1 MKLWTIVGAAL
12 ALCGQP
18 RAQERESGAGLVG
31 LHQALLDAGTTGV
44 VLNIAA
50 HPDDESSR
58 TNAILRRKFGWRV
71 VTVYSTYGDGGQNA
85 IGREIGPELAAL
97 RVRETLRAAAL
108 SDVEVRWLG
117 MPDFGFS
124 KTLDETLRVWDRE
137 LLLQKLRAEL
147 ERFEPDL
154 VLTNHSLDQ
163 GHGHHR
169 ASFWAIAELLRER
182 AAQGR
187 RVPPLFSRCA
197 PDRAEWTLDP
207 AELEPA
213 RGETYAALAHRAWT
227 QHVSQGPWSPHDP
240 LQVGKDHWRLA
251 NRDQATMTDPAAGA
265 EPWRWLWARE
275 LPAAT
280 RGPAATDA
288 RTTLVTPLRAA
299 LAAARTTMDAWFDQP
314 VGVAAPAPHRV
325 RALRWRLDALQRAWL
340 AWHGV
345 RCELRLE
352 REEVP
357 FGGEGKVF
365 VVVHGQERIT
375 DLVVRCDGND
385 AVPAQVVIRTS
396 FADGPPATGDAA
408 APATTTVPG
417 RLEVAFTAQGAPAD
431 EPGPEPAFAAV
442 SIRGV
447 VDGEPIDLLVDLPYT
462 AVPPIELAWDRE
474 VVMVPAGAKVERL
487 LSCAV
492 TSHRGR
498 DTVGPVRL
506 SMGAGLSAVAIPGRL
521 ALSQEHHQ
529 ARLLVR
535 ATIDANELG
544 PDPGFTVGFRD
555 QTARLR
561 VQPVAIAVP
570 PGLRVGLVRGPDDT
584 TERALLDLGVQV
596 VTLDRDGLALA
607 RLEDFGTLLLDI
619 RAYHHRPELA
629 ELRDRLLQYVA
640 AGGRVVAMYHKS
652 GEWNERA
659 GHPLLAPFPL
669 VVGNERATEEDAPV
683 VMLEP
688 EHRLWTYPH
697 RLTAADFAGWVQE
710 RGLNFA
716 SRWDPAWVP
725 LLELRDAGDT
735 KPMHG
740 ALLHTRYGQGDF
752 VYCGLALYRQL
763 RVGHAGAARLLVN
776 LLAK

>member
-1 MKLWTIVGAAL
+1 MKLCAIVWTLL
-12 ALCGQP
+12 ALGGLL

-31 LHQALLDAGTTGV
+31 LHQALLDARTTGV

-124 KTLDETLRVWDRE
+124 KTLEETLQVWDRE
-137 LLLQKLRAEL
+137 LLLRRLRAEL
-147 ERFEPDL
+147 DRLEPDL

-169 ASFWAIAELLRER
+169 ASFWAISELLRER

-187 RVPPLFSRCA
+187 RVPPLFSRAA
-197 PDRAEWTLDP
+197 PEQAQWTVDP

-213 RGETYAALAHRAWT
+213 RGETYAALAHRAWV

-240 LQVGKDHWRLA
+240 LLVGKDHWRLVDA
-251 NRDQATMTDPAAGA
+251 DLARPEAPEAPF
-265 EPWRWLWARE
+265 EPLRWLTARQ
-275 LPAAT
+275 LPSTAAV
-280 RGPAATDA
+280 PVATA
-288 RTTLVTPLRAA
+288 ERAA
-299 LAAARTTMDAWFDQP
+299 LATAVGEALRAARAAYEAWFEAAP
-314 VGVAAPAPHRV
+314 GVAPPPPARV
-325 RALRWRLDALQRAWL
+325 AALRWRIDALQRAWL
-340 AWHGV
+340 ALHGV

-352 REEVP
+352 RDEVP
-357 FGGEGKVF
+357 FGGAGKVF
-365 VVVHGQERIT
+365 VVVHGQEHVA
-375 DLVVRCDGND
+375 DLSVVCDGNQ
-385 AVPAQVVIRTS
+385 ATAAQVVVRTS
-396 FADGPPATGDAA
+396 FADGPPVQGDGT
-408 APATTTVPG
+408 APATVTVPG
-417 RLEVAFTAQGAPAD
+417 RLEVPFTAVAEPVAD
-431 EPGPEPAFAAV
+431 AGPEPAFAAV
-442 SIRGV
+442 VFAGRVAGL
-447 VDGEPIDLLVDLPYT
+447 PIELLVDLPYT
-462 AVPPIELAWDRE
+462 PVPPVEIAWDRE
-474 VVMVPAGAKVERL
+474 VVMVPEGTAVERL
-487 LSCAV
+487 LSCTV
-492 TSHRGR
+492 TSHRSR

-506 SMGAGLSAVAIPGRL
+506 SMGPGLSAVAIPGRL
-521 ALSQEHHQ
+521 TLSQEHHQ

-535 ATIDANELG
+535 AKIDANELG
-544 PDPGFTVGFRD
+544 PDPGFTLGFRD
-555 QTARLR
+555 ETARLAVR
-561 VQPVAIAVP
+561 TVAVVVP

-584 TERALLDLGVQV
+584 TERALLDLGVPV
-596 VTLDRDGLALA
+596 VALDRDGLALA
-607 RLEDFGTLLLDI
+607 RLEDYSTLLLDI

-629 ELRDRLLQYVA
+629 ELRDRLLQFVA

-669 VVGNERATEEDAPV
+669 VVGNERATEEAAPV
-683 VMLEP
+683 VRLEP
-688 EHRLWTYPH
+688 GHRLWTFPH
-697 RLTAADFAGWVQE
+697 PLTDADFAGWVQE

-725 LLELRDAGDT
+725 LLELRDTGDA
-735 KPMHG
+735 KPMQG

-763 RVGHAGAARLLVN
+763 RLGHAGAARLLVN